1 LPLVDRI
8 GKLYISG
15 RMHTSLSA
23 FSIADVEPLHRR
35 PTQTAALC
43 WLLLLFA
50 AFGSSASAQSSAK
63 DTKPADYS
71 KEPFVLE
78 RVSTKFVFEND
89 GTYSGETTGRMRVQ
103 SQAGVQQAGVLNFPY
118 ASATSTMDIA
128 YVRVI
133 KPDKRIVETPAENVL
148 DMPTEVTRQAPF
160 YSDLKEKQVAVKG
173 LEVGDTIEY
182 QYRTVVKTP
191 LDPGQFWL
199 AYYFSRAGIC
209 LEEDLQIS
217 VPHDRYVKVDSPKLP
232 PTTAEQGAYRVY
244 SWRTS
249 NLESNVE
256 EKAAKSADPDEAA
269 QPSVQITTFRDW
281 NEVGQWFRSLSA
293 SRAVPTP
300 QIRAKADELTRNAKT
315 DPEKIQAIYDYVS
328 TRFRYIGISL
338 GIGRYQPHTAED
350 VLSNDY
356 GDCKDKHT
364 LFAALLAAENIKAY
378 PALISSTTKIDPE
391 VPSPTQFDHVI
402 TAVPKD
408 NGFLF
413 LDTTPEVAPFGYL
426 IADLRNKEALVIP
439 DNSPATLVKTPEGL
453 PFKSFFNFQADG
465 TLDDAGTF
473 ESKMQLSIRGDAE
486 IVYRL
491 AFRRAG
497 QSQWKGVAQQIS
509 SGLGFGGTVSDVT
522 AASPEATDAP
532 FHVEYTYNRKEYGDW
547 GNRSIVPPL
556 PLLFLPAVPDD
567 ADKKL
572 KPLQLVPPEEWL
584 YQGTMRLPPHSTP
597 HTAVP
602 VDLHEEFA
610 DYHSSYS
617 VSNGVMHFE
626 RRLTTKTHEIAPS
639 QIEAYSKFLKAI
651 LNDENTFIS
660 LRGENVASPGVEG
673 SPEAQ
678 ALFTQ
683 GGEAWQQG
691 NMPAAV
697 DAFQRAVDKDPK
709 FSQGWWWLGTAH
721 LRMGDADQA
730 VEEMKKAISLDHGEV
745 SNYKYLATTLLLL
758 HRERE
763 ALEVWKTFE
772 KESPDDPDGP
782 TNIGS
787 ILMRQKRYAEAIA
800 ELKVASNL
808 TPNASVRLQLG
819 NAYILSGDK
828 DKGIAAIEDAVA
840 KDATPQTLN
849 DAAYTL
855 ADNNLLLEDAF
866 RYAKKAVDGAEADT
880 ADIDLDDLSLKD
892 VQTAPILAAYWDTF
906 GWVNFRMGHLDQ
918 AERFLHAAWSL
929 TQNPLIADHL
939 QQVYEKQGKKH
950 GVPRDAL
957 ALQDL
962 RTVRLGKLA
971 RKHVTAEFYLL
982 FAPGPKVVDVKFISG
997 SSELSDAGKP
1007 LAIAKFDVPFPGDG
1021 DVQIVRR
1028 GILDCEPE
1036 LPGCVFVLIPP
1047 NSVDSVN

>member
-1 LPLVDRI
+1 MTKARSIFLAI
-8 GKLYISG
+8 
-15 RMHTSLSA
+15 MHISLSA
-23 FSIADVEPLHRR
+23 SRISGTEPLHRR
-35 PTQTAALC
+35 PTQTATLC
-43 WLLLLFA
+43 WLLFSLA
-50 AFGSSASAQSSAK
+50 AFGTVASAQSTVK
-63 DTKPADYS
+63 DTRAADYS
-71 KEPFVLE
+71 KEPFVYELI
-78 RVSTKFVFEND
+78 STQIVFEND
-89 GTYSGETTGRMRVQ
+89 GTESGQTTARMRIQ
-103 SQAGVQQAGVLNFPY
+103 SQAGVQHAGVLNFRY
-118 ASATSTMDIA
+118 ASTTSTMDIA

-148 DMPTEVTRQAPF
+148 DMPAEVTRQAPF
-160 YSDLKEKQVAVKG
+160 YSDLKEKQIAVKG

-199 AYYFSRAGIC
+199 AYNFSRSAIC

-217 VPHDRYVKVDSPKLP
+217 VPHNRYVKVESPKFQYTL
-232 PTTAEQGAYRVY
+232 AEQGAYKVY
-244 SWRTS
+244 GWRTA
-249 NLESNVE
+249 NLESNA
-256 EKAAKSADPDEAA
+256 EKKDAHSTEPDEAT
-269 QPSVQITTFRDW
+269 QPSVQITTFHDW
-281 NEVGQWFRSLSA
+281 NEVGQWFRSLVA
-293 SRAVPTP
+293 PRAVPTA
-300 QIRAKADELTRNAKT
+300 QIRSKADELTRNAKS

-338 GIGRYQPHTAED
+338 GIGRYQPHAAED

-378 PALISSTTKIDPE
+378 PALISTASKIDIE
-391 VPSPTQFDHVI
+391 VPSPAQFDHMI
-402 TAVPKD
+402 TAVPEG

-426 IADLRNKEALVIP
+426 IAELRDKETLVIP
-439 DNSPATLVKTPEGL
+439 DDGPATLVKTPEGL
-453 PFKSFFNFQADG
+453 PFKPFLNFQADG

-473 ESKMQLSIRGDAE
+473 ESKMQLSIRGDGE

-497 QSQWKGVAQQIS
+497 QSQWKDVAQQIS
-509 SGLGFGGTVSDVT
+509 SVLGFSGTVSDVT

-532 FHVEYTYNRKEYGDW
+532 FHIEYTYNRKEYGDW
-547 GNRSIVPPL
+547 VNRSIVPPL
-556 PLLFLPAVPDD
+556 PLLLLPSVPDD
-567 ADKKL
+567 ADQKL
-572 KPLQLVPPEEWL
+572 KPIELVPPEEWL
-584 YQGTMRLPPHSTP
+584 YQGTMKLPAHSTP
-597 HTAVP
+597 HAATP
-602 VDLHEEFA
+602 VDLHEDFA

-639 QIEAYSKFLKAI
+639 QIEAYRKFVKAI
-651 LNDENTFIS
+651 IDDENTFIS
-660 LRGENVASPGVEG
+660 LRGENVASPAAKG

-678 ALFTQ
+678 DLFAQ

-691 NMPAAV
+691 NIPAAA
-697 DAFQRAVDKDPK
+697 DAFQRAVGKDPK
-709 FSQGWWWLGTAH
+709 FSQGWWWLGAAH

-745 SNYKYLATTLLLL
+745 SNYKYLATTLMLL
-758 HRERE
+758 HREQE
-763 ALEVWKTFE
+763 ALEVWKQFE
-772 KESPDDPDGP
+772 KQSPDDPDGP

-800 ELKVASNL
+800 ELKVAANL
-808 TPNASVRLQLG
+808 TPNASVRLQLAD
-819 NAYILSGDK
+819 AYILSGDK
-828 DKGIAAIEDAVA
+828 ERGIAAIQDAVA
-840 KDATPQTLN
+840 KDAAPQTLN

-866 RYAKKAVDGAEADT
+866 RYATKAVEDAEADT

-892 VQTAPILAAYWDTF
+892 VQTAPILAAYWDTL
-906 GWVNFRMGHLDQ
+906 GWVNFRMGNLDP
-918 AERFLHAAWSL
+918 AEKFLRAAWSL
-929 TQNPLIADHL
+929 TQNSLIADHL
-939 QQVYEKQGKKH
+939 QQVYKKQGKTRD
-950 GVPRDAL
+950 VPRDAL
-957 ALQDL
+957 ALQEL
-962 RTVRLGKLA
+962 RTVKLGKLA

-982 FAPGPKVVDVKFISG
+982 FAPGPKVADVKFISG
-997 SSELSDAGKP
+997 SAELSDAGKP
-1007 LAIAKFDVPFPGDG
+1007 LAAAKFDVPFPRDG
-1021 DVQIVRR
+1021 DVQIIRR

-1047 NSVDSVN
+1047 SSVNSVN